1 MSDGRGDRFS
11 KNHRLNQKFG
21 RTLLFVVI
29 ATPVLAI
36 FPDFL
41 PSYWQNVL
49 VLFVLNAM
57 LMVGYRLITT
67 MGGWSFAHVA
77 IMGIGAY
84 AMALIGQSTDAA
96 TWSFW
101 LSLIAGPLAAAL
113 FALIISYAVLRTRHY
128 YFFLS
133 TFAAG
138 EALRQCFIQLS
149 GITGG
154 AYGIPFVA
162 RPSPQFGMDFDTTT
176 GFYYLAL
183 ALLLIVSL
191 ALFALDNSRLGRT
204 VKAAASN
211 EDLSES
217 LGVNVT
223 AYRTFAFV
231 VGSGVAGLAG
241 VLFASFNGT
250 INPMDFSA
258 VLMFKVVAA
267 AIVGG
272 TATFFGPIL
281 GLLYLTA
288 LEEGLRT
295 IPQWVPLLWGAS
307 VIAVLLLFPGGL
319 EAIFVKSLAR
329 RGGSGAVGGPR
340 PSTETGG

>member
-1 MSDGRGDRFS
+1 
-11 KNHRLNQKFG
+11 
-21 RTLLFVVI
+21 
-29 ATPVLAI
+29 
-36 FPDFL
+36 
-41 PSYWQNVL
+41 
-49 VLFVLNAM
+49 
-57 LMVGYRLITT
+57 
-67 MGGWSFAHVA
+67 
-77 IMGIGAY
+77 
-84 AMALIGQSTDAA
+84 MALIGQSSKDAA
-96 TWSFW
+96 WAFW
-101 LSLIAGPLAAAL
+101 LSLVVGPLAAAV
-113 FALIISYAVLRTRHY
+113 FAFVISYAVLRTRHY

-154 AYGIPFVA
+154 AYGIPFVG
-162 RPSPQFGMDFDTTT
+162 RPSPQLGMDFTTTT

-183 ALLLIVSL
+183 VFFVAVSVGLYLL
-191 ALFALDNSRLGRT
+191 DHSRLGRT
-204 VKAAASN
+204 IKAAAAN
-211 EDLSES
+211 ETLSES
-217 LGVNVT
+217 VGINVT
-223 AYRTFAFV
+223 AHRTLAFV

-272 TATFFGPIL
+272 TATFFGPLL

-307 VIAVLLLFPGGL
+307 VVIVLLLLPGGL
-319 EAIFVKSLAR
+319 ESLFVRIFLGREPGADGR
-329 RGGSGAVGGPR
+329 SGR
-340 PSTETGG
+340 SR